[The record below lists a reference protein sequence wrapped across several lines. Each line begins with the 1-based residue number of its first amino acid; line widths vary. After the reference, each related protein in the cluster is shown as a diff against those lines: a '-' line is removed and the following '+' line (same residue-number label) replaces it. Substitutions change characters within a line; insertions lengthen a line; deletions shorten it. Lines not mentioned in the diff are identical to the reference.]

1 MIEEAKEALS
11 DFCLWN
17 TKETMHHQYG
27 GGKNNLLER
36 LFLFCL
42 QMILIMLDFQ
52 RVPVSGGGGEG
63 QMHGTWR
70 VLREMDCCSH
80 SNRGNPPFC
89 FPALP
94 TSPPVAITGQPYQNT
109 RPGGKEGIETPVPNT
124 WPCILFI
131 FSCLPVVS
139 AESSVWGFFAVF
151 ELVASAFL
159 RAASGLQV
167 ALPTLTSLF
176 LKSQR
181 DLSVHLNFTAT
192 PSKVFDQKQKWILCT
207 YM

>member
-1 MIEEAKEALS
+1 
-11 DFCLWN
+11 
-17 TKETMHHQYG
+17 
-27 GGKNNLLER
+27 
-36 LFLFCL
+36 
-42 QMILIMLDFQ
+42 MLDFQ

-63 QMHGTWR
+63 RMHGTWR
-70 VLREMDCCSH
+70 VLRETDCCSH
-80 SNRGNPPFC
+80 GNRGNPPFC
-89 FPALP
+89 FPASP

-109 RPGGKEGIETPVPNT
+109 RPGGEEGTETPVPNT

-207 YM
+207 YV